1 MGNNRHRRLV
11 FVTFLTVF
19 GMLLGQFAAAQDA
32 TPDTSPVASPASAED
47 AAPVLLF
54 ASDGMRP
61 DLVERYSAD
70 GVTPTFAGMIEGGVT
85 GENGLLQSFP
95 PNTGTGWATL
105 STGTWPG
112 EHGSINNTFYRTGDA
127 DFNNRT
133 SAYEPGV
140 LQAQTIAQSAEQYG
154 KSVVAVHWTG
164 TSGLGPAIDYWS
176 SYSFSTVLANYE
188 LNAASPYQNVT
199 LSEATGWSNA
209 PESFSPAL
217 EQQL

>member
-70 GVTPTFAGMIEGGVT
+70 GVTPTFAGMVEGGVT
-85 GENGLLQSFP
+85 GENGQVP
-95 PNTGTGWATL
+95 VVPT
-105 STGTWPG
+105 
-112 EHGSINNTFYRTGDA
+112 EHRDRLGNALDRH
-127 DFNNRT
+127 
-133 SAYEPGV
+133 
-140 LQAQTIAQSAEQYG
+140 
-154 KSVVAVHWTG
+154 VAG
-164 TSGLGPAIDYWS
+164 
-176 SYSFSTVLANYE
+176 
-188 LNAASPYQNVT
+188 
-199 LSEATGWSNA
+199 
-209 PESFSPAL
+209 
-217 EQQL
+217 